1 MKYLLTLAALAG
13 LSLSAL
19 LATSIPARSQTVV
32 LCYDSGRAL
41 IQRVADYDCKHQI
54 ISKQEADAIR
64 ARRAAYVRQAIE
76 NDEQPTSFG
85 TGSGF
90 FVSRYGEVITNRH
103 VVAKCGGITVLTAGG
118 QTHEARIV
126 SMSSKYD
133 LALLR
138 TDSIQS
144 SVATIT
150 SVVPHVGSSI
160 DVVGFPSSL
169 RPRRVSVRT
178 NGRYRGARAGGS
190 GVKIMSVG
198 VRVSGGS
205 SGSPVLDD
213 KGRVIGVVFAK
224 MDTRQPPTRNGIVPS
239 RRSEDIALATSARNL
254 TTFLRGNGVKVSANT
269 TAQNR
274 AEDYAVRVNCLE

>member
-1 MKYLLTLAALAG
+1 
-13 LSLSAL
+13 
-19 LATSIPARSQTVV
+19 
-32 LCYDSGRAL
+32 
-41 IQRVADYDCKHQI
+41 
-54 ISKQEADAIR
+54 
-64 ARRAAYVRQAIE
+64 
-76 NDEQPTSFG
+76 
-85 TGSGF
+85 
-90 FVSRYGEVITNRH
+90 
-103 VVAKCGGITVLTAGG
+103 
-118 QTHEARIV
+118 
-126 SMSSKYD
+126 MSSKYD

-144 SVATIT
+144 KVATIT
-150 SVVPHVGSSI
+150 SVVPQVGNSI

-169 RPRRVSVRT
+169 RPRRVSVRA

-190 GVKIMSVG
+190 GVKILSVG

-224 MDTRQPPTRNGIVPS
+224 MDTRQHRARNDVVPS